1 MRGWV
6 SRLASHRRLVW
17 FRPVESDPDSQPP
30 HCFGQ
35 GPLDVGGGEIGG
47 VHDHVSGV
55 NDRPPAFDLDLE
67 PVADSPGKP
76 V

>member
-1 MRGWV
+1 MIDWV

-17 FRPVESDPDSQPP
+17 FRPVESGPDSQPP

-35 GPLDVGGGEIGG
+35 GPLDVGGG

-55 NDRPPAFDLDLE
+55 NDHPPAFDLDLE